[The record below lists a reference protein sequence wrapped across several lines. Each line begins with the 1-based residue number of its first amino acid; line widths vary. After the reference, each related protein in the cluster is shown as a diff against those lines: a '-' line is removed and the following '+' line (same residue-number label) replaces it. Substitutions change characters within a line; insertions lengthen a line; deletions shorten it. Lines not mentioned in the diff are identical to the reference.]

1 VENVQAP
8 VLTNV
13 HTGFMTAEHGFP
25 DGKKLFTVKEATAY
39 LESAVGRDTLYA
51 IARSGRVP
59 VVKYG
64 SKKLFPRSSLD
75 LIASGTINLSG
86 LVRRAR

>member
-1 VENVQAP
+1 MSPEPRFLA
-8 VLTNV
+8 
-13 HTGFMTAEHGFP
+13 
-25 DGKKLFTVKEATAY
+25 DKKLFTVKEASTY
-39 LESAVGRDTLYA
+39 LEQAVGRDTLYA

-75 LIASGTINLSG
+75 LIASGTIDLTG
-86 LVRRAR
+86 LIRRAR

>member
-1 VENVQAP
+1 

-13 HTGFMTAEHGFP
+13 HTGFMTAEHEFP
-25 DGKKLFTVKEATAY
+25 ADKKLFTVKEATAY
-39 LESAVGRDTLYA
+39 LENAIGRDCLYA

-86 LVRRAR
+86 LIRRAH